1 MSGSPGSGGSNPRK
15 FSEKI
20 ALHNQKQAEET
31 RAFDQLMT
39 DLTVSRVQF
48 QKIQQLRQ
56 TQTRAQYYG
65 GSLPN
70 VNQIGNA
77 SADFQGGFPGALDS
91 VRGTRHHGLVER
103 VHRDRNQRINLPHRR
118 PIDKYGR
125 QMESSPYGTVY
136 LSPPPDNNWR
146 RTNSDSALHTS
157 AMNPQ
162 DPFGMNQQMGR
173 GPPQRNASVNEAEVD
188 GSGDV
193 FSFPSLS
200 NEEGLMGVSK
210 PLPKQL
216 WEAKKVQ
223 SLSSRPKS
231 CEVPGINIFPS
242 PEQNAGLS
250 NYQGSLNT
258 GGSLPDLSNL
268 HFPSP
273 LPTPLDPDD
282 GHHGGGG
289 YHPNLSG
296 GSSTGNLPAAMMHL
310 GIGNHQGGWTEGG
323 LSSSLSNPSIQN
335 SLQNSQLHSSLS
347 NPSIHSSLRLTS
359 LSNPPQGAMSSSPR
373 RRPAPISPLTLS
385 PGTEQRRGLSKQLS
399 PTMSP
404 SLSPITQGVALDTNS
419 LPMEPPPPYP
429 LYQQLHQQS
438 QHSMGQQQQRQQ
450 QRHHH
455 HQQQQQPVSPLQ
467 NISLDF
473 NSGSFSRRSYPERL
487 TNYKSISS
495 LSSSPSFTPPYLS
508 PLFSLH
514 LSLFFPQHNNMAAFF
529 NDPFMDPQFSSRQAK
544 ALSYQVNHRGE
555 GSREGSSGKD
565 FIPSFTLDQFSM
577 LESAMSQ
584 IAGGSCFDPSSPSS
598 SPLYCSQAAL
608 MGLGGS
614 HGNLQDQLQQMRP
627 NNNYNCSGG
636 VPNIILT
643 DDSNPSHSKDISS
656 AMSADNMADCFDSEV
671 SFPLEDELRIE
682 PLSLDGL
689 NMLSDPDM
697 VLSDPSVEDS
707 FRSDRL

>member
-31 RAFDQLMT
+31 LAFDQLMT

-70 VNQIGNA
+70 VNQIGNS

-118 PIDKYGR
+118 PIDKHGR

-146 RTNSDSALHTS
+146 REQQPWAEEKRPGFRLISQLNRTNSDSALHTS

-347 NPSIHSSLRLTS
+347 NPSIQNSLQNSQLHSSLSNPSIHSSLRLTS

-404 SLSPITQGVALDTNS
+404 SLSPITQGVALDTSS

-450 QRHHH
+450 QRHHQH
-455 HQQQQQPVSPLQ
+455 QQQPVSPLQ

-473 NSGSFSRRSYPERL
+473 NSG
-487 TNYKSISS
+487 
-495 LSSSPSFTPPYLS
+495 
-508 PLFSLH
+508 
-514 LSLFFPQHNNMAAFF
+514 HNNMAAFF

-544 ALSYQVNHRGE
+544 ALSYQ
-555 GSREGSSGKD
+555 
-565 FIPSFTLDQFSM
+565 LDQFSM

-598 SPLYCSQAAL
+598 SPLYYSQAAL

-656 AMSADNMADCFDSEV
+656 AMSAGHMADCFDSEV

>member
-31 RAFDQLMT
+31 LAFDQLMT

-118 PIDKYGR
+118 PIDKHGR
-125 QMESSPYGTVY
+125 QISFHKYRTSY
-136 LSPPPDNNWR
+136 LAPPPTLFNRREQQPWAEEKRPGFRLISQLN

-404 SLSPITQGVALDTNS
+404 SLSPITQGVALDTSS

-450 QRHHH
+450 QRHHQH
-455 HQQQQQPVSPLQ
+455 QQQPVSPLQ

-473 NSGSFSRRSYPERL
+473 NSG
-487 TNYKSISS
+487 
-495 LSSSPSFTPPYLS
+495 
-508 PLFSLH
+508 
-514 LSLFFPQHNNMAAFF
+514 HNNMAAFF

-544 ALSYQVNHRGE
+544 ALSYQ
-555 GSREGSSGKD
+555 
-565 FIPSFTLDQFSM
+565 LDQFSM

-656 AMSADNMADCFDSEV
+656 AMSAGNMADCFDSEV

>member
-1 MSGSPGSGGSNPRK
+1 M
-15 FSEKI
+15 
-20 ALHNQKQAEET
+20 
-31 RAFDQLMT
+31 
-39 DLTVSRVQF
+39 
-48 QKIQQLRQ
+48 
-56 TQTRAQYYG
+56 
-65 GSLPN
+65 
-70 VNQIGNA
+70 
-77 SADFQGGFPGALDS
+77 
-91 VRGTRHHGLVER
+91 
-103 VHRDRNQRINLPHRR
+103 
-118 PIDKYGR
+118 
-125 QMESSPYGTVY
+125 
-136 LSPPPDNNWR
+136 
-146 RTNSDSALHTS
+146 
-157 AMNPQ
+157 
-162 DPFGMNQQMGR
+162 
-173 GPPQRNASVNEAEVD
+173 
-188 GSGDV
+188 
-193 FSFPSLS
+193 
-200 NEEGLMGVSK
+200 
-210 PLPKQL
+210 
-216 WEAKKVQ
+216 
-223 SLSSRPKS
+223 
-231 CEVPGINIFPS
+231 
-242 PEQNAGLS
+242 
-250 NYQGSLNT
+250 
-258 GGSLPDLSNL
+258 
-268 HFPSP
+268 
-273 LPTPLDPDD
+273 
-282 GHHGGGG
+282 
-289 YHPNLSG
+289 
-296 GSSTGNLPAAMMHL
+296 
-310 GIGNHQGGWTEGG
+310 
-323 LSSSLSNPSIQN
+323 
-335 SLQNSQLHSSLS
+335 
-347 NPSIHSSLRLTS
+347 
-359 LSNPPQGAMSSSPR
+359 MSSKE
-373 RRPAPISPLTLS
+373 ALS
-385 PGTEQRRGLSKQLS
+385 LK
-399 PTMSP
+399 
-404 SLSPITQGVALDTNS
+404 GVALDTSS

-473 NSGSFSRRSYPERL
+473 NSG
-487 TNYKSISS
+487 
-495 LSSSPSFTPPYLS
+495 
-508 PLFSLH
+508 
-514 LSLFFPQHNNMAAFF
+514 HNNMAAFF

-656 AMSADNMADCFDSEV
+656 AMSAGNMADCFDSEV

>member
-118 PIDKYGR
+118 PIDKHGR

-473 NSGSFSRRSYPERL
+473 NSG
-487 TNYKSISS
+487 
-495 LSSSPSFTPPYLS
+495 
-508 PLFSLH
+508 
-514 LSLFFPQHNNMAAFF
+514 HNNMAAFF

-544 ALSYQVNHRGE
+544 ALSYQ
-555 GSREGSSGKD
+555 
-565 FIPSFTLDQFSM
+565 LDQFSM

>member
-118 PIDKYGR
+118 PIDKHGR

-242 PEQNAGLS
+242 PEQNAGPS

-473 NSGSFSRRSYPERL
+473 NSG
-487 TNYKSISS
+487 
-495 LSSSPSFTPPYLS
+495 
-508 PLFSLH
+508 
-514 LSLFFPQHNNMAAFF
+514 HNNMAAFF

-544 ALSYQVNHRGE
+544 ALSYQ
-555 GSREGSSGKD
+555 
-565 FIPSFTLDQFSM
+565 LDQFSM